1 VRIPTLIALAL
12 AAAACSPLDA
22 SVQRV
27 GSVYFPAN
35 GVALFA
41 DGRNAHAGMLGSTCE
56 LTVTGDIGDD
66 RSVDGRGAPEIL
78 GGGTERDGDVVL
90 VRTRER
96 LHLMEGP
103 RSSGW
108 RSAVRSTAAIDFAG
122 GPAALADGA
131 VVALDGCQVTWF
143 DRAFEPVGAGDAALD
158 ACDGATL
165 AVDPSTANAFVAAG
179 GAVVAVTPDGSV
191 ALPGRADAL
200 TFSTETG
207 DLLLTDHLDAT
218 VRAVDA
224 DGGPRWDFHVGDPIL
239 QVADFPGSGLVAVVA
254 STSTADDEGAR
265 LVFLDA
271 ATGRPIHDLALPR
284 EATISTSQDG
294 RTFALLRPRMTQ
306 FFRLR

>member
-1 VRIPTLIALAL
+1 MRIPSLLAL
-12 AAAACSPLDA
+12 AIATSACSPLDA

-27 GSVYFPAN
+27 GSIYFPAN

-41 DGRNAHAGMLGSTCE
+41 DGRTAHAGMLGSTCE
-56 LTVTGDIGDD
+56 LTVTGEVGDD

-90 VRTRER
+90 VRTRDR

-103 RSSGW
+103 RSSTW
-108 RSAVRSTAAIDFAG
+108 RSSLSATASVDHEA
-122 GPAALADGA
+122 GPAALADGS
-131 VVALDGCQVTWF
+131 VVALAGCQVTWF
-143 DRAFEPVGAGDAALD
+143 DRALEPMAASPAALD
-158 ACDGATL
+158 ACEGATL
-165 AVDPSTANAFVAAG
+165 AVDPLTAQAFVAAE

-191 ALPGRADAL
+191 ALPVRADSLA
-200 TFSTETG
+200 FSAQTG

-218 VRAVDA
+218 VRAVDP
-224 DGGPRWDFHVGDPIL
+224 DGAARWDFAVGDPIL
-239 QVADFPGSGLVAVVA
+239 QVADFPGSGLIAVIA
-254 STSTADDEGAR
+254 STTTVESEGAR

-271 ATGRPIHDLALPR
+271 ATGEPVHDIELPR

-294 RTFALLRPRMTQ
+294 TTFALLRPRMTQ